1 MSDSFVPSRPLVFR
15 SYLLTRLAAALVT
28 ISGLIVLI
36 GWIGNIGDFKSVY
49 GPITM
54 KANCAI
60 ALILGGISL
69 FGLTINHK
77 QLNVLSQICAG
88 LILLIGLATLTE
100 HLTGWNLGI
109 DELLF
114 RESPGA
120 IATTRPGRMGVTAST
135 CFVLFGISILILHR
149 GRRVS
154 LAQGLTLIGGLW
166 LMLAVV
172 GYAYQAE
179 ELYAIALYTGIALHT
194 ALSLLVF
201 SLGIL
206 AARIDEGWFSI
217 VADSSAAGR
226 MARRLMAVGVIA
238 PFILGWLRI
247 TGQEAG
253 LFGLRFGTSLLVTA
267 IIAIFLLSVWAAADR
282 LSHTEEQRL
291 AIHALAKEGE
301 ERIGRQAALIDLSH
315 EPIFVWQVDGVI
327 LDWNQGSE
335 RLYGFTKAEALG
347 RVSHDLLKTKFPT
360 SREQHLE
367 MLRRDRSWSGELIHV
382 TKDDRT
388 VIVESRQQLI
398 KSNGE
403 ALVLETNRDITERRK
418 AEQALTQQK
427 ELLQVTLSSI
437 GDAVI
442 ATDVHGRITFLNSI
456 AQSITGWHSEAVGKP
471 VHEVFRIMNEQ
482 THEVVEN
489 PALKAMSAGVII
501 GLANHTVL
509 MTKDGNEIPIDD
521 SGAPIRDV
529 DGKILGAVLVFRDV
543 SERRRADRAQGLLAE
558 IVRSSDDAIVS
569 KSLDGIIRSWN
580 EGAEKLFGYSQEE
593 VVGQSI
599 TIIVP
604 PERLSEEQSILEVL
618 RRGERIEHF
627 ETVRLTKDGR
637 LVPISLT
644 VSPVKN
650 HAGEIIG
657 ASKIARDIT
666 QQKVVEQE
674 RERLLEVEQRL
685 RSEAQAASK
694 LKDEF
699 LATVSHELRT
709 PLNAIL
715 GWGTMLR
722 HREVPPDMLKSGI
735 ASIERNA
742 RFQAQLI
749 EDLLDVSR
757 IISGKMQLD
766 IKSIEIT
773 PIIKSVIE
781 SLRPAAEA
789 KHIRLELTIDPLADQ
804 LRADEARLQQI
815 IWNLLSNSVKF
826 TDKGGVIKIGI
837 SRNESSTEIVVND
850 NGQGICEEF
859 LPFVFDRFQQADSSI
874 TRKHGGL
881 GLGLAISR
889 HLVELHGGTIEA
901 SSPGEGLGAT
911 FQVRLPVAAVAS
923 RDSSLKST
931 PEQRKPLSTIAAE
944 TEIPNLSQFKILA
957 IDDAADARQMIRA
970 VLEQFGANVLTAE
983 SVKEGL
989 ELLVGWKP
997 DVIVCDIGMPQE
1009 DGYTFISEVR
1019 KLSVDQGGAIPAI
1032 ALTGYVRVE
1041 DRMRALAAGYQMFVP
1056 KPVEATELASLIQ
1069 AVMGVP
1075 H

>member
-1 MSDSFVPSRPLVFR
+1 MPESFVSDRPVVFR
-15 SYLLTRLAAALVT
+15 SHLLTKLSAALVT
-28 ISGLIVLI
+28 LAGLMVLI
-36 GWIGNIGDFKSVY
+36 GWIADIGDFKSVY

-54 KANCAI
+54 KANTAI

-77 QLNVLSQICAG
+77 QLKLLSQICAVF
-88 LILLIGLATLTE
+88 IVLIGLATLSE
-100 HLTGWNLGI
+100 HLIGWNLGI

-120 IATTRPGRMGVTAST
+120 VATTSPGRMGITAST
-135 CFVLFGISILILHR
+135 CLVFFGVSLLILYR

-166 LMLAVV
+166 AMLAVV

-179 ELYAIALYTGIALHT
+179 QLYAIAQYTGIALHT
-194 ALSLLVF
+194 AVSLLVF

-206 AARIDEGWFSI
+206 AARIDEGWLAI
-217 VADSSAAGR
+217 VGDSSAAGR

-238 PFILGWLRI
+238 PFILGWLSI
-247 TGQEAG
+247 AGQRAG
-253 LFGLRFGTSLLVTA
+253 LFGVGLGTSLLVMA
-267 IIAIFLLSVWAAADR
+267 VIAIFLLSVWAAADR
-282 LSHTEEQRL
+282 LKDAEEQHL
-291 AIHALAKEGE
+291 ALAAVAKHGE
-301 ERIGRQAALIDLSH
+301 ETLSRQAALIDLSH
-315 EPIFVWQVDGVI
+315 EPIFVWELDGVI

-335 RLYGFTKAEALG
+335 GLYGFTKTEALG
-347 RVSHDLLKTKFPT
+347 RVSHDLLKTAFPT
-360 SREQHLE
+360 SLEKHLE
-367 MLRRDRSWSGELIHV
+367 ILRRDSYWFGELVHV
-382 TKDDRT
+382 TKDGRT
-388 VIVESRQQLI
+388 VVVESWQQLI
-398 KSNGE
+398 KSNGQS
-403 ALVLETNRDITERRK
+403 LVLETNRDMTARRQ
-418 AEQALTQQK
+418 AEELLRQQR

-442 ATDVHGRITFLNSI
+442 ATDVQGRITFLNSM
-456 AQSITGWHSEAVGKP
+456 AQSITGWGNEAVGEP

-509 MTKDGNEIPIDD
+509 VSKDGNEIPIDD

-529 DGKILGAVLVFRDV
+529 DGKVRGAVLIFRDV
-543 SERRRADRAQGLLAE
+543 TERRKSDRAQGLLAE
-558 IVRSSDDAIVS
+558 IVQSSDDAIVS

-580 EGAEKLFGYSQEE
+580 EGAEKLFGYSENE
-593 VVGQSI
+593 VLGQSI

-604 PERLSEEQSILEVL
+604 PERLGEEQSILETL
-618 RRGERIEHF
+618 RRGDRIEHF
-627 ETVRLTKDGR
+627 ETIRLTKDGR
-637 LVPISLT
+637 RVPISLT

-650 HAGEIIG
+650 RAGEIIG
-657 ASKIARDIT
+657 ASKIARDIS
-666 QQKVVEQE
+666 QQKVIEQE
-674 RERLLEVEQRL
+674 RERLLVREQQL
-685 RSEAQAASK
+685 RTEAQAASK

-722 HREVPPDMLKSGI
+722 QREVSPDVLKSGI

-766 IKSIEIT
+766 IKPIEIT

-789 KHIRLELTIDPLADQ
+789 KQIRLEMTIDPLADR
-804 LRADEARLQQI
+804 LRADESRLQQI

-826 TDKGGVIKIGI
+826 TDKGGLIEIGI
-837 SRNESSTEIVVND
+837 RRNESATEIVVTD
-850 NGQGICEEF
+850 NGQGISEGF

-901 SSPGEGLGAT
+901 SSPGEGRGST
-911 FQVRLPVAAVAS
+911 FKVRLPLAAVGF

-931 PEQRKPLSTIAAE
+931 PEQRESLSTVAAGAE
-944 TEIPNLSQFKILA
+944 TPNLSQLKVLA
-957 IDDAADARQMIRA
+957 IDDAADARQLVRA
-970 VLEQFGANVLTAE
+970 VLEQFGANVLTAS

-989 ELLVGWKP
+989 QVLAAWKP
-997 DVIVCDIGMPQE
+997 DVIVCDIGMPAE

-1019 KLSVDQGGAIPAI
+1019 KLNADQGGTTPAI